1 MYYKLGI
8 FSEEEYRDNVSY
20 STKKLKEVG
29 ERLNPVNAI
38 KGIVDNLKNTFSLE
52 NMSKFADKDTSYKD
66 KVAYAK
72 EAAKTAIT
80 IYGGYKGT
88 TGVFEYIIKSNGS
101 VNHKIFVPNK

>member
-1 MYYKLGI
+1 MN
-8 FSEEEYRDNVSY
+8 S
-20 STKKLKEVG
+20 
-29 ERLNPVNAI
+29 VNAI